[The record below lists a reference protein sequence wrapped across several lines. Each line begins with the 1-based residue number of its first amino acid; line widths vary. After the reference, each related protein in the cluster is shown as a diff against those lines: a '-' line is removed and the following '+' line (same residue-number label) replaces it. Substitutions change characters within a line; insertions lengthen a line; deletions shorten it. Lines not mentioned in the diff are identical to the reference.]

1 MCNCKVDA
9 FSQQTETLETES
21 RPSQVSPIFVKVS
34 VSTFEI
40 KVQVQDQYVVYG
52 LRGLL
57 KQGVSQGHQKGGA
70 HPLKGWCRTRRQK
83 LG

>member
-40 KVQVQDQYVVYG
+40 KVQVQDQYVLSKNNREPLWEKAAYQTTPPQKKKKNLKRDLVY
-52 LRGLL
+52 
-57 KQGVSQGHQKGGA
+57 
-70 HPLKGWCRTRRQK
+70 
-83 LG
+83 